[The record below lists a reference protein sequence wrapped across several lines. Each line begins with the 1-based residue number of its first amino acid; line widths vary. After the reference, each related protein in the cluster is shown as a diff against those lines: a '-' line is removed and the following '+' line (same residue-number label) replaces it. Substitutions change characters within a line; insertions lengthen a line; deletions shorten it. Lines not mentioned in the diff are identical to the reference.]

1 MSEYQ
6 EEIRNQFQQ
15 LINLLLE
22 FIQRID
28 NIHSLLN
35 NNKRNEHIVKFFKE
49 NSSFQ
54 IDEGFAHI
62 LNIINDELDRI
73 GEFIAKKSKKIK
85 EDYGIKKYGF
95 RHSKSKNYEEI
106 QKQYRTQVFEK
117 KKMDIKYNNYI
128 GNDSTDLGYEGKAN
142 TVVKKSVKKTLPYS
156 CIPRVEDP
164 FPDMSFDNIKK

>member
-6 EEIRNQFQQ
+6 EQIRSQYEQ
-15 LINLLLE
+15 LFYLLLE
-22 FIQRID
+22 FIDRID

-35 NNKRNEHIVKFFKE
+35 KNKKNENIVKFFKE
-49 NSSFQ
+49 NSYFH

-73 GEFIAKKSKKIK
+73 GEFIAKRSKKID
-85 EDYGIKKYGF
+85 EDSGVKKYGF

-106 QKQYRTQVFEK
+106 QKQYRTQVIEK
-117 KKMDIKYNNYI
+117 KKKDIKYNNYI
-128 GNDSTDLGYEGKAN
+128 GNDSNDLGYEGKAN

-156 CIPRVEDP
+156 CIPRVEDH
-164 FPDMSFDNIKK
+164 PDMSFENIKK